1 MQLLIAQADAGE
13 GLGRS
18 QGGKHRQGKE
28 EGVQALY
35 RVYLVQLF
43 SPILGTFHYWA
54 EPVPYLEH
62 FWVKPVKIT
71 PCTNFDKKHL
81 KDGLQVQVSGAVHSP
96 LIQPREHHGAQIWK
110 EMMTSKHKRGHK
122 SGKC

>member
-13 GLGRS
+13 GQGRS

-43 SPILGTFHYWA
+43 SLILRNFHYWA
-54 EPVPYLEH
+54 EPVPCLEL
-62 FWVKPVKIT
+62 FWVKPVKNNT
-71 PCTNFDKKHL
+71 L
-81 KDGLQVQVSGAVHSP
+81 
-96 LIQPREHHGAQIWK
+96 
-110 EMMTSKHKRGHK
+110 
-122 SGKC
+122 

>member
-43 SPILGTFHYWA
+43 SPIIRKFHY
-54 EPVPYLEH
+54 YLNY
-62 FWVKPVKIT
+62 T
-71 PCTNFDKKHL
+71 
-81 KDGLQVQVSGAVHSP
+81 
-96 LIQPREHHGAQIWK
+96 
-110 EMMTSKHKRGHK
+110 
-122 SGKC
+122 